1 MTAPRLDR
9 ITLALALALPCI
21 TSLVLMIWAPGLVTP
36 SAFAVTAFMLLATA
50 AIVINT
56 WKNAQATGSM
66 GQLLYETNTT
76 GESVRQ
82 RRSRWDRWV
91 RRADETAAQGRRQA
105 VLALGVAVSAAIA
118 ASWLL

>member
-9 ITLALALALPCI
+9 ITLALALALPCV

-36 SAFAVTAFMLLATA
+36 SAFAGTAFMLLATA

-66 GQLLYETNTT
+66 GQLLYETNTS
-76 GESVRQ
+76 GEALQ
-82 RRSRWDRWV
+82 QQRSRWERWV

-105 VLALGVAVSAAIA
+105 LLGLGVAVSAAIA